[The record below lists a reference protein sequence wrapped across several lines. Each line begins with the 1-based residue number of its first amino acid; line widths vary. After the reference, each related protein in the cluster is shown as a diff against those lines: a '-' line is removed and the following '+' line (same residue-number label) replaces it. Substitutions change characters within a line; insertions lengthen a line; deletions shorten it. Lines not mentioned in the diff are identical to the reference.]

1 MPQKIIT
8 TISNTVEDDVQ
19 LVGVYNDSTD
29 YMLWQKSKDSD
40 EIHFECDDQGNGGY
54 DCIKECLVHRD
65 GIHISLND
73 AKFIHFY
80 FYSCSK
86 ESWEKFSAVLRE
98 IYKNKTHIIEILY

>member
-54 DCIKECLVHRD
+54 DCIKECLVDR
-65 GIHISLND
+65 
-73 AKFIHFY
+73 

-86 ESWEKFSAVLRE
+86 ESWEKFSAGLRE